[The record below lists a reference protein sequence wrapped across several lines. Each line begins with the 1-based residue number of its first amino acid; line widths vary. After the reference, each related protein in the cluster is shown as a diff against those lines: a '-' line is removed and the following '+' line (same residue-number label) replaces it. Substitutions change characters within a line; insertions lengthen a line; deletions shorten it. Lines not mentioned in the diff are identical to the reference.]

1 MLKVTPKSLSQLIL
15 TTLVL
20 IFFSSFSS
28 GNKEKTD
35 PYLICSKFEK
45 TFLLTA
51 SKKYKLEAI
60 GSGGG
65 MPNSVLNCLVF
76 SFFCRRETSL
86 SEARLLQ
93 LNLIKEFY
101 KMLEDFPELQPFL
114 NEPNFPVE
122 KVDITVTY
130 VNYASNYFEEGLT
143 GSFLCGGNFHY
154 FGRSEEKFDCGPYKD
169 YQSVKIFQ
177 ETYNEAL
184 LASKSE

>member
-1 MLKVTPKSLSQLIL
+1 MLKVTPKFLNQLIL
-15 TTLVL
+15 NTFVL

-28 GNKEKTD
+28 GNKEKTN
-35 PYLICSKFEK
+35 PYFTCSKLEK

-51 SKKYKLEAI
+51 AKKYKLEAI

-65 MPNSVLNCLVF
+65 MPDSILNSLKF

-114 NEPNFPVE
+114 NEPNFPIE
-122 KVDITVTY
+122 RFGVTIIY
-130 VNYASNYFEEGLT
+130 VNHASDYFEQGLT

-154 FGRSEEKFDCGPYKD
+154 FGRSEEKFGHGPSKD